1 MKYNVH
7 KESPIDFLIA
17 GVRGTLA
24 GATTGIQI
32 ADQRKQIEREN
43 QFKIAQLQQSKGQF
57 DQDMAM
63 RKVELQA
70 RQGELLSTQTFTAS
84 QAALNRN
91 FQEEQSL
98 LELAQVASTSVTNK
112 AIADQ
117 TERARLMIDVY
128 NTQATLKVREK
139 EAEVQSG
146 ILAANLGLR
155 EKQFSQGVKEAEV
168 QSGFREKQFSQ
179 GVGEEAFNQKI
190 EKTKLQMDIVE
201 LQRKLAT
208 EKAATAPQAMR
219 TLEAKYTS
227 IAQASGSQPADR
239 SLASRLSIA
248 RAVAEYAQNKTTT
261 MPVYIFINRKM
272 AQDVNTTMT
281 YETNNKT
288 YSYLDMISTGMTP
301 DNIPLK
307 DSELAQ
313 IRVMQVPAQ
322 LEKELD
328 IELQKDGGVQSLTQQ
343 IQDLS
348 DFVKTMGPTVAVPI
362 KPTQEPIQ
370 KIISKPTTKPIQKII
385 SKPTP
390 KPIQKI
396 ISKTPKQ
403 GVAKPTVAL
412 PMTWGTF
419 IASVSR
425 MPNKAAQLKFL
436 RDNKFIINSKYS
448 QPAIIQSMIDELESA
463 INSEQDQIIKSEVH
477 KRLSTAPMYG
487 GRW

>member
-155 EKQFSQGVKEAEV
+155 EKQFSQGVKEAGV

-281 YETNNKT
+281 YEA
-288 YSYLDMISTGMTP
+288 YLDMISTGTTP
-301 DNIPLK
+301 DNIPLE
-307 DSELAQ
+307 DNELAQ

-328 IELQKDGGVQSLTQQ
+328 TELQKDVGVQSLTQQ

-370 KIISKPTTKPIQKII
+370 KIISKPTPEPIQKII
-385 SKPTP
+385 SKPTT